1 MWKRHT
7 ASNPATCNVHDR
19 SPEDDGLKLQN
30 FRYAILLIMS
40 YVMLVLLIGSAMS
53 R

>member
-1 MWKRHT
+1 MWDPHI
-7 ASNPATCNVHDR
+7 ASSRTTCNDHDTT
-19 SPEDDGLKLQN
+19 PTDDGLKLQN

-40 YVMLVLLIGSAMS
+40 YIMLVLVIGSAMS

>member
-1 MWKRHT
+1 MWDPHI
-7 ASNPATCNVHDR
+7 ASNWATGNEHDTA
-19 SPEDDGLKLQN
+19 PKDDGLTLQN

-40 YVMLVLLIGSAMS
+40 YVMLVLVIGSAMS